1 MAGID
6 AARHP
11 VGSTK
16 LFAGKIVAII
26 KIQDI
31 AYVRYTAPDLDRTQ
45 AFLCNFGMVEAGRT
59 DQSLF
64 MRGFGSAP
72 FLHWTQKGESGFSAI
87 GLRAAS
93 VDDLKALAAATGAAL
108 EALDAPGAGRIVRL
122 VDPDGFTV
130 EVVADQSDAGESE
143 PRQAQ
148 AWNSTSGRQRVRSVK
163 RLHKGAAHVERLG
176 HFVLAVG
183 DFRRSEAWY
192 KHLFGFVTSDEVE
205 ISPDVPYG
213 AFLRCDRGD
222 EPTDHHAVALIE
234 TGTAAS
240 FHHAAFEVTD
250 LDDLVV
256 GHDHLISAGSRIDW
270 GIGRHV
276 LGSQVFAYWLDP
288 WGNRLEHWTDG
299 DLLTLEDG
307 SKKVPIEQL
316 HAVQWGTLGRT
327 PDA

>member
-1 MAGID
+1 M
-6 AARHP
+6 
-11 VGSTK
+11 
-16 LFAGKIVAII
+16 AII
-26 KIQDI
+26 KIQDV
-31 AYVRYTAPDLDRTQ
+31 AYVRFTAPDLDRMQ
-45 AFLCNFGMVEAGRT
+45 VFLGDFGMAAALRT

-64 MRGFGSAP
+64 MRGFGAAP
-72 FLHWTQKGESGFSAI
+72 FLHWTEKGEPGFGAI

-93 VDDLKALAAATGAAL
+93 IDDLEKLAAETGTAL
-108 EALDAPGAGRIVRL
+108 GTLDAPGGGHIVRL
-122 VDPDGFTV
+122 TDPDGFAV
-130 EVVADQSDAGESE
+130 EIIAGQDDAAMPE
-143 PRQAQ
+143 PRPAQ
-148 AWNSTSGRQRVRSVK
+148 TWNSTSERQRVRSVK
-163 RLHKGAAHVERLG
+163 RLEKGAAHVERLG

-213 AFLRCDRGD
+213 AFLRCDRGT
-222 EPTDHHAVALIE
+222 EPTDHHTVALIE
-234 TGTAAS
+234 TGTSVS
-240 FHHAAFEVTD
+240 FHHAAFEVSD
-250 LDDLVV
+250 LDDLVI

-307 SKKVPIEQL
+307 SHKVPIEQL
-316 HAVQWGTLGRT
+316 HAVQWGTLGRS